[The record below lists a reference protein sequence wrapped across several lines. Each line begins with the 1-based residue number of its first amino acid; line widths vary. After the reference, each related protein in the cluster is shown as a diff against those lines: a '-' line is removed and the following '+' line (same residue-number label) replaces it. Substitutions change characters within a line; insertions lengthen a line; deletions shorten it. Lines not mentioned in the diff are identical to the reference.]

1 MAGKVDLTCCIN
13 DSSDNILMLKMYFSL
28 PGSNSTPFNREE
40 LNAILKFGAEELFKD
55 DDENEEE
62 PVVSILIKFDKNG
75 FSKMVF

>member
-1 MAGKVDLTCCIN
+1 
-13 DSSDNILMLKMYFSL
+13 MLYLKYFVL

-62 PVVSILIKFDKNG
+62 PVVS
-75 FSKMVF
+75 